1 MNALPRSPSLF
12 GWLDRLLGLALS
24 AALLMLAITAW
35 PGAAQAADR
44 VVGNGEAA
52 TEQRS
57 PGDFDSIQT
66 HGFKVSVQQGSTPS
80 VSISADSNLLPL
92 LETVVEG
99 RHLVLRWKRGVS
111 LQTRVP
117 PTVQVTAVQL
127 RALSV
132 QGSGDIL
139 ADGLKVAQLR
149 VQVSGSGDVRL
160 SALTADELAV
170 DVAGSGNVVAAGQAS
185 ALRVKIAGSGD
196 VKAAGLRADEVRVAI
211 AGSGDADVQAQR
223 TLDISIAGS
232 GDVRHT
238 GNATVNTKVAGSGS
252 VKKY

>member
-1 MNALPRSPSLF
+1 MHPPLRTPTLF
-12 GWLDRLLGLALS
+12 GWLDRLLALALGG
-24 AALLMLAITAW
+24 ALLMLALTAW
-35 PGAAQAADR
+35 PGAALAADR

-52 TEQRS
+52 TEQRNL
-57 PGDFDSIQT
+57 GDFDSIQT
-66 HGFKVSVQQGSTPS
+66 HGFKVSVRQGSTAAVS
-80 VSISADSNLLPL
+80 VTADANLLPL
-92 LETVVEG
+92 LETEIDG
-99 RHLVLRWKRGVS
+99 RTLVLRWKRGIS

-117 PTVQVTAVQL
+117 PQVQVTVVQL
-127 RALSV
+127 RALAV
-132 QGSGDIL
+132 QGSGDIV
-139 ADGLKVAQLR
+139 ADGLKQPQLR

-160 SALTADELAV
+160 SALTADELAL
-170 DVAGSGNVVAAGQAS
+170 DVAGSGNVVAAGQS
-185 ALRVKIAGSGD
+185 GTLRVKIAGSGD

-211 AGSGDADVQAQR
+211 AGSGNADVQAQR